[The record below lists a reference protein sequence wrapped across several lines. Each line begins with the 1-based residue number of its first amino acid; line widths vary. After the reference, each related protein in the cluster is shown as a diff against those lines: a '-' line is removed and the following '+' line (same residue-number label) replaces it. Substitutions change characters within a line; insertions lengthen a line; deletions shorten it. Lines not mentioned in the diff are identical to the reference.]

1 MYIIE
6 WWCGVALNWRRL
18 WWLWPGGL
26 TLECQLVVTWS
37 AGSLYHRGK
46 KTSARSPPDSVCAV
60 FNKASPRSCGP
71 DTCLWNSAVIIN
83 GRTGPRIPARPLRL
97 SGRPRAPSKA
107 LRAQLTQS
115 PRARHNG
122 LLCPRSRE
130 KIAVKT
136 YWMTDSLG
144 YIQRPEGHAFVA
156 GSVFICKTW
165 LLNTRAGMTWKE
177 RIRKVN
183 SCYRLRGK
191 FKSAIGWYFRRSCCK
206 SGSIRSCWNCVS
218 GKYKFKEK

>member
-46 KTSARSPPDSVCAV
+46 KTSARSPLDSVCAV

-83 GRTGPRIPARPLRL
+83 GRTGPRIPARPPRL

-144 YIQRPEGHAFVA
+144 YTVSWRPRFCGWERFHLQDLVIECT
-156 GSVFICKTW
+156 SE
-165 LLNTRAGMTWKE
+165 KE

-218 GKYKFKEK
+218 GKYNLMEK